1 MTRRIG
7 PSAAPPGVAQKFDA
21 ETVMRAHRATG
32 LGPLQAREH
41 LSTLSDHHL
50 RQFLTAIEQHRG
62 PTYHDPIVND
72 PAVAPLLAQVRLEA
86 ESLVAAE
93 GGRRIGRCH
102 RIWHIMQRTMRERHG
117 IEWLTLAQMNPGMVF
132 D

>member
-1 MTRRIG
+1 MELKVT
-7 PSAAPPGVAQKFDA
+7 QKFGA

-41 LSTLSDHHL
+41 LSKLSDHHL
-50 RQFLTAIEQHRG
+50 RQFLTAIEQQSG
-62 PTYHDPIVND
+62 PTYHDPIEND
-72 PAVAPLLAQVRLEA
+72 PSVAPLLAQVRLEA

-93 GGRRIGRCH
+93 GGRRMGRCH
-102 RIWHIMQRTMRERHG
+102 RIWHIMQSTLRERHG
-117 IEWLTLAQMNPGMVF
+117 IEWLTPAQMNPGVAF